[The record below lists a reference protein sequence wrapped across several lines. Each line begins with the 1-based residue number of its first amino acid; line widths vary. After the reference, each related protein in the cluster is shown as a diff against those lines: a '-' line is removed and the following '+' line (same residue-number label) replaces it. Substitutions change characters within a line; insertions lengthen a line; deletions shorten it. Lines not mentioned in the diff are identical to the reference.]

1 MEKKQQSNSQLMN
14 KNRKKRI
21 VKENL
26 SAWAFLAPYIII
38 FIIFFIIPFFYSMY
52 ISLHDWDMFN
62 PSRTQFVGL
71 DNFRRILF
79 DDTSIFFQ
87 YFWQGIKNTLLFVL
101 ISVPLLIGIPLGLA
115 VLLDLEPKGYKIIRT
130 LLFLPTV
137 LSISAV
143 ILIWRWQLNPTG
155 FINSVLA
162 KVGINEIAFLTQ
174 QPWAW
179 LSILFVTIWWT
190 IGTNL
195 VILGAGLK
203 NIDKS
208 LYEAASIDGAS
219 GFQKFWSI
227 TLPLL
232 KPQMFIVSFMTILAS
247 FNIYGQPDLLTQGGP
262 ERSTTVLM
270 MYIRQFVTGQNA
282 RPGIASAMAIVLG
295 LVMIIVTIT
304 QNRVLNRKDAK

>member
-1 MEKKQQSNSQLMN
+1 MYIMEKKQQSNSQLMN

-115 VLLDLEPKGYKIIRT
+115 VLL
-130 LLFLPTV
+130 
-137 LSISAV
+137 
-143 ILIWRWQLNPTG
+143 
-155 FINSVLA
+155 
-162 KVGINEIAFLTQ
+162 
-174 QPWAW
+174 
-179 LSILFVTIWWT
+179 
-190 IGTNL
+190 
-195 VILGAGLK
+195 
-203 NIDKS
+203 
-208 LYEAASIDGAS
+208 
-219 GFQKFWSI
+219 
-227 TLPLL
+227 
-232 KPQMFIVSFMTILAS
+232 
-247 FNIYGQPDLLTQGGP
+247 
-262 ERSTTVLM
+262 
-270 MYIRQFVTGQNA
+270 
-282 RPGIASAMAIVLG
+282 
-295 LVMIIVTIT
+295 
-304 QNRVLNRKDAK
+304 